1 MHIKSGCR
9 KWAQTDLTEVADD
22 PVLSLTGQSTGTI
35 CSNETLCLGNL
46 SGDSEPLLITAKP
59 IYPQLIVT

>member
-22 PVLSLTGQSTGTI
+22 PVLSLTGQSTI
-35 CSNETLCLGNL
+35 YSNETLCLGNL
-46 SGDSEPLLITAKP
+46 SGDTEPLLITAKP
-59 IYPQLIVT
+59 ISPQLIVT